1 MLTETSSLVAAT
13 GSVPHLS
20 HGDDP
25 TPSNEQ
31 VAPLRGSAKTL
42 LANMTSSLAVPTA
55 TSVRTLPARLMM
67 ENRTVMNEH
76 LRRTRGGKV
85 SYTHLIAWALV
96 QAVEEWPGQNTHYG
110 EVDGKPAAI
119 TPKHVNL
126 GIAVDV
132 QKSDDTRT
140 LVVPNIKQA
149 DTLRFTD
156 FWRAYE
162 DLVRRARGNA
172 LTAADFS
179 HTTLSVTNPG
189 SLGTGHSVPRLMA
202 GQSCVIGVGALEY
215 PAAYQGASH
224 ETLADMAIGQVL
236 TLTSTYDHR
245 VIQGAASGEYLRRVT
260 ELLTGEAGF
269 YEEIFSELRIP
280 YAPLHWAPDVA
291 VDPTRSMDK
300 SARVH
305 ELINAFRVRGHLIA
319 DTDPLEY
326 AQRANPDLD
335 FCAHGLSFWD
345 LDRTF
350 VTDGLGDQD
359 SMTLRDMIAVLH
371 DAYCRTVGVEY
382 MYIADPGQRGWIQ
395 KRVERRYA
403 KPGHRQQLRILGKLN
418 EAEAFEAFLHTKYVG
433 QTRFSLEGAE
443 STIAALDAI
452 MHCAA
457 QAGLDEV
464 AIAMAHRGRLN
475 VLTNIAGKTYG
486 QIFREFEGNDDET
499 GGSGDV
505 KYHLGTDGTYRG
517 ADGEH
522 IAVSLAANPSHL
534 DAVDAVMEGIVR
546 AKQDRGEP
554 GRYATLP
561 VVIHGDAAM
570 AGQGVVSET
579 LQMSQLPG
587 FHTGGTIRI
596 NLNNQ
601 LGFTTLPGDARSSIY
616 STDIA
621 KVLQAPV
628 FHVNGNDPEAVVRVA
643 ELAFAYR
650 QEFHRD
656 VVIDLICYR
665 RRGHN
670 EGDDPSMTQP
680 RMYDLIAAKPGVRA
694 QYLDALVGRGDIT
707 AGEYEAAHRHY
718 QERLESAFADARGDE
733 HHPQPVELMETAT
746 VDDVEAQL
754 ARERLGAFEPDTT
767 GIKLS
772 DLRRIGDVFR
782 DVPAYFTVHPK
793 LGKLLSARHEM
804 SRAGGIDWAFA
815 ELAAFGSLLLDG
827 VPVRMSGQDSRRG
840 TFAQRHAVLHDR
852 NTGWQWSP
860 LEHLSVDQARFD
872 IYDSLLSE
880 YAVAGFEYGYSVAD
894 PDALVVWEAQFGDF
908 INGAQIIVDE
918 FIASAEQKWGQHS
931 AVTLLLPHGYEGRGP
946 DHSSGRIE
954 RFLQLCAQN
963 NMTVA
968 QPSTPAS
975 YFHLLRRHAYARPRH
990 PLIVFTPKSMLRTR
1004 AAVSAVGDLVDGRFA
1019 PVISDHI
1026 DVEPQ
1031 AVRRVLLVSGKLYYE
1046 LLKELATHDT
1056 ADIAIVR
1063 LEQFYPLPA
1072 EEIIAAVAAYPEA
1085 ELLWVQEEPRNQGA
1099 WSFLSS
1105 ELAPRLPRPLQVIA
1119 RPPASAPA
1127 TGSMARHAREQRL
1140 LITAALG
1147 SSSLG

>member
-1 MLTETSSLVAAT
+1 MSTDTFNAVPAA
-13 GSVPHLS
+13 GSPPPASPSDS
-20 HGDDP
+20 HDRI
-25 TPSNEQ
+25 
-31 VAPLRGSAKTL
+31 APLRGAPATL
-42 LANMTSSLAVPTA
+42 IANMTSSLAVPAA
-55 TSVRTLPARLMM
+55 TSVRTLPARLMV

-96 QAVEEWPGQNTHYG
+96 QAIEDWPGQNTHYG
-110 EVDGKPAAI
+110 EVEGRPAAI
-119 TPKHVNL
+119 TPAHVNL
-126 GIAVDV
+126 GIAVDL
-132 QKSDDTRT
+132 QKSDTSRT
-140 LVVPNIKQA
+140 VVVPNIKNA
-149 DTLRFTD
+149 ETLRFTE
-156 FWRAYE
+156 FWHAYE
-162 DLVRRARGNA
+162 AIVRQARGNA
-172 LTAADFS
+172 LTPSDFE

-189 SLGTGHSVPRLMA
+189 GLGTGHSVPRLMT

-215 PAAYQGASH
+215 PAAYQGASP
-224 ETLADMAIGQVL
+224 EVLAELAIGQVL

-245 VIQGAASGEYLRRVT
+245 VIQGAASGEYLRRVA
-260 ELLTGEAGF
+260 ELLTGDAGF
-269 YEEIFSELRIP
+269 YEEIFTELRIP
-280 YAPLHWAPDVA
+280 YAPLHWAPDIA
-291 VDPTRSMDK
+291 VDTSRSIDK
-300 SARVH
+300 TARVH

-350 VTDGLGDQD
+350 VTGGLGQQD
-359 SMTLRDMIAVLH
+359 SMTLRDIIAVLR
-371 DAYCRTVGVEY
+371 DAYCRTVGIEY
-382 MYIADPGQRGWIQ
+382 MYIADPAQREWIQ
-395 KRVERRYA
+395 DRVERRYA
-403 KPGHRQQLRILGKLN
+403 KPGHQQQLRILNKLN
-418 EAEAFEAFLHTKYVG
+418 EAEAFETFLHTKYVG

-443 STIAALDAI
+443 STIAALDTI
-452 MHCAA
+452 MHSAA
-457 QAGLDEV
+457 RAGLDEV

-486 QIFREFEGNDDET
+486 QIFREFEGGDDDT

-517 ADGEH
+517 SDGER

-534 DAVDAVMEGIVR
+534 DAVDAVLEGIVR
-546 AKQDRGEP
+546 AKQDRG
-554 GRYATLP
+554 GSQRYATLP

-570 AGQGVVSET
+570 AGQGVIGET

-601 LGFTTLPGDARSSIY
+601 LGFTTLPGDGRSSIY

-621 KVLQAPV
+621 KTVQAPV
-628 FHVNGNDPEAVVRVA
+628 FHVNGDDPEAVVRVA

-650 QEFHRD
+650 QKFHRD

-680 RMYDLIAAKPGVRA
+680 RMYDLISAKRTVRA

-707 AGEYEAAHRHY
+707 ADEYDAAHRHY
-718 QERLESAFADARGDE
+718 QERLENAFADARGDKL
-733 HHPQPVELMETAT
+733 HPRPAGEMTAT

-754 ARERLGAFEPDTT
+754 ARERHGAFEPDCT
-767 GIKLS
+767 GISASELH
-772 DLRRIGDVFR
+772 RIGDVFR
-782 DVPAYFTVHPK
+782 DVPTYFTVHPK
-793 LGKLLSARHEM
+793 LDKLLSARHEM
-804 SRAGGIDWAFA
+804 SRTGGIDWAFA

-840 TFAQRHAVLHDR
+840 TFVQRHAVLHDR
-852 NTGWQWSP
+852 STGWQWSP
-860 LEHLSVDQARFD
+860 LEHLSADQARFD

-880 YAVAGFEYGYSVAD
+880 YAVAGFEYGYSVAS

-918 FIASAEQKWGQHS
+918 FIASAEQKWGQRS

-1004 AAVSAVGDLVDGRFA
+1004 AAVSPVGDLLNGRFA
-1019 PVISDHI
+1019 PVIADPI
-1026 DVEPQ
+1026 DVESR

-1046 LLKELATHDT
+1046 LAKDLATRDT
-1056 ADIAIVR
+1056 AEIAIVR
-1063 LEQFYPLPA
+1063 LEQFYPLPT
-1072 EEIIAAVAAYPEA
+1072 EQIIAALGAYPEA
-1085 ELLWVQEEPRNQGA
+1085 ELVWVQEEPRNQGA
-1099 WSFLSS
+1099 WSFLSG
-1105 ELAPRLPRPLQVIA
+1105 ELAPLLSRPLQVTA

-1127 TGSMARHAREQRL
+1127 TGSLARHAREQRL
-1140 LITAALG
+1140 LIAAALG
-1147 SSSLG
+1147 PSGR